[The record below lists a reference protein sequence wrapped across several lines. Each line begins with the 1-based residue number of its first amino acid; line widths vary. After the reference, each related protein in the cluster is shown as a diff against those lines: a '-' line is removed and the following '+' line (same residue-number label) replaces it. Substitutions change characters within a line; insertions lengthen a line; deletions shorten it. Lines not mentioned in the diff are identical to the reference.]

1 MPALNDILLT
11 IGGAEV
17 TAGVAVAR
25 EYALPLRAIPT
36 LRKMVE
42 RDIDPAIVGLG
53 MDAGEYAVAD
63 NVAGTIPLTPRACGA
78 FGQLLYSLLGTETGP
93 TVAAACMRVRYTGDQ
108 DSCHLETDGTNLTAS
123 VGNLAAEDPDSDF
136 GTTTGFLA
144 LGDSV
149 ASVVAAIA
157 AYTNYDAEKVFGGAA
172 TSTGSAALDEYQGKN
187 VWAYIHMAGSAITA
201 YRHTFT
207 ANFTKNT
214 ERPTYSIQSD
224 GFQNDYIHDG
234 CVVESLSMSAA
245 LKGMV
250 EADAEILG
258 MAETVSTSASALVLE
273 DIGPMI
279 FNDGSFT
286 IDDAEYTYIRNMS
299 LLIKNNHNPEGY
311 GQGSISRLYH
321 QRGKLDITGTVQLR
335 LTAISILERAKVVTG
350 ALVGISFY
358 FQSPDDI
365 ATDIPYQMI
374 VELPYCTISD
384 FEFTENAGQ
393 IDCTIQ
399 FKALSPKGTRY
410 NDPIAIHLIT
420 DDSGAYA

>member
-1 MPALNDILLT
+1 MPGLNDILLT
-11 IGGAEV
+11 IGGAET
-17 TAGVAVAR
+17 TAGSAVAR
-25 EYALPLRAIPT
+25 EYALPLRSIPT

-63 NVAGTIPLTPRACGA
+63 NVAGTLPLTMRACGA
-78 FGQLLYSLLGTETGP
+78 MGQILKSLLGTEVAP
-93 TVAAACMRVRYTGDQ
+93 TTAAAMMRIRYTGSE
-108 DSCHLETDGTNLTAS
+108 DSAKITVSGDNLTSS
-123 VGNLAAEDPDSDF
+123 VGSLAAEVADTDF
-136 GTTTGFLA
+136 DTDGLYDLT
-144 LGDSV
+144 SV
-149 ASVVAAIA
+149 SGVVSAVAAINA
-157 AYTNYDAEKVFGGAA
+157 FTNYDAEKVFGPDAVTAA
-172 TSTGSAALDEYQGKN
+172 NAVATVRQGKN
-187 VWAYIHMAGSAITA
+187 VWAYIHMTGTTTA
-201 YRHTFT
+201 HRHTFT
-207 ANFTKNT
+207 AGFTAGT

-224 GFQNDYIHDG
+224 GFQNRYLHDG

-250 EADAEILG
+250 EGDAEILG
-258 MAETVSTSASALVLE
+258 MAETASPTASSLVLE

-286 IDDAEYTYIRNMS
+286 IDDAEYTYIRSMS

-321 QRGKLDITGTVQLR
+321 QRGKLEITGTVQLR
-335 LTAISILERAKVVTG
+335 LDATSVLERAKVVTG

-358 FQSPDDI
+358 FQSPEDI
-365 ATDIPYQMI
+365 STDVPYQMI

-399 FKALSPKGTRY
+399 FKALNPKGTRY
-410 NDPIAIHLIT
+410 NDPITIHLIT
-420 DDSGAYA
+420 DDSAAY

>member
-11 IGGAEV
+11 IGGAET
-17 TAGVAVAR
+17 TAGSAVAR

-53 MDAGEYAVAD
+53 MDSGEYAVAD
-63 NVAGTIPLTPRACGA
+63 NVGGTLPLTLRASGA
-78 FGQLLYSLLGTETGP
+78 MGQILKSLLGTEGTP
-93 TVAAACMRVRYTGDQ
+93 TSAAAMMRIRYTGSE
-108 DSCHLETDGTNLTAS
+108 DSAKITVSGDDLTAS
-123 VGNLAAEDPDSDF
+123 VGNLASEAADTDF
-136 GTTTGFLA
+136 NTTGLYD
-144 LGDSV
+144 LTSV
-149 ASVVAAIA
+149 AGVVTAVAEIA
-157 AYTNYDAEKVFGGAA
+157 AFTNYDAEKVFGPDNTTAA
-172 TSTGSAALDEYQGKN
+172 NAVATELQGKN
-187 VWAYIHMAGSAITA
+187 VWAYINMTGTTTA

-207 ANFTKNT
+207 ANFTAGT

-224 GFQNDYIHDG
+224 GFQDRYLHDG
-234 CVVESLSMSAA
+234 CVVESLSMAA
-245 LKGMV
+245 TLKGMV
-250 EADAEILG
+250 EGDAEILG
-258 MAETVSTSASALVLE
+258 MSETASPTASALVLE

-279 FNDGSFT
+279 FHDGSFT
-286 IDDAEYTYIRNMS
+286 IDGTEYTFIRSMS

-335 LTAISILERAKVVTG
+335 LDSNSVLERAKVVTG
-350 ALVGISFY
+350 ALAGISFY
-358 FQSPDDI
+358 FQSPEDI
-365 ATDIPYQMI
+365 STDVPYQMI

-393 IDCTIQ
+393 IDASVT

-410 NDPIAIHLIT
+410 NDPITIHLIT
-420 DDSGAYA
+420 DDSGAY

>member
-17 TAGVAVAR
+17 TAGTAVAR

-53 MDAGEYAVAD
+53 MDTGEYAVAD
-63 NVAGTIPLTPRACGA
+63 NVAGNLPLTLRASGA
-78 FGQLLYSLLGTETGP
+78 IGQLMNSLLGTEDST
-93 TVAAACMRVRYTGDQ
+93 TVAAGCIRVRYTGSE
-108 DSCHLETDGTNLTAS
+108 DSCRFVSDGTNLTSS
-123 VGNLAAEDPDSDF
+123 VGALAAEDPDAAF
-136 GTTTGFLA
+136 GTTTGLFVM
-144 LGDSV
+144 GDSI
-149 ASVVAAIA
+149 ASVIAAIA
-157 AYTNYDAEKVFGGAA
+157 AYTGYDCEKVFGEDDTSTALAA
-172 TSTGSAALDEYQGKN
+172 TAEVQAKS
-187 VWAYIHMAGSAITA
+187 VWAYIHIAGSGATA
-201 YRHTFT
+201 YRHSFK

-214 ERPTYSIQSD
+214 ERPTYTIQSD

-234 CVVESLSMSAA
+234 CVVETLSMAAA

-250 EADAEILG
+250 EAEVEILG
-258 MAETVSTSASALVLE
+258 MAEVASTSVSTIVLE

-279 FNDGSFT
+279 FHDGSFT
-286 IDDAEYTYIRNMS
+286 IDNKEYTFIRNMS
-299 LLIKNNHNPEGY
+299 LTIKNNHNPEGY
-311 GQGSISRLYH
+311 GQGSISRQYH

-335 LTAISILERAKVVTG
+335 LDSDSVLERAKVVTG
-350 ALVGISFY
+350 ALVGVSFF

-365 ATDIPYQMI
+365 NTDIPYQMI

-393 IDCTIQ
+393 IDATIA
-399 FKALSPKGTRY
+399 FKALNPKGTRY
-410 NDPIAIHLIT
+410 NDPITIHLIT
-420 DDSGAYA
+420 DDSVAY